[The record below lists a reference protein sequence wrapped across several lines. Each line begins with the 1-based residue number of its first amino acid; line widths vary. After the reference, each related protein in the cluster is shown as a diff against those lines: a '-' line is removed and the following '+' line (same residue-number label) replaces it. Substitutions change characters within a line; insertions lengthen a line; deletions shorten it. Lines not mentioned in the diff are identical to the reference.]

1 MRLGIL
7 DIGSNTVH
15 LLAAD
20 ARPGGR
26 PLATTSDRTVVRL
39 MRFLTDD
46 GSINA
51 EGVQALVAA
60 VTRAREIAESERV
73 DTLLATATSAVR
85 EARNG
90 EEVIRLL
97 EAALGQPLQVLT
109 GVQEAELTFLAVRR
123 WFGWDAGRILL
134 LDIGGGSFEFA
145 AGEDEHPEVAA
156 SVPLGAGRMT
166 MQFLPDDPPGDDGIE
181 RLRAHARTA
190 LAPVVKKLNALPSPD
205 HVIGSSKAIRSLAN
219 LAGRE
224 VSGLGFDRVVM
235 SRSALKA
242 WIPRLARIPA
252 SARQE
257 LPGITPDRTFQIVA
271 AAVCLHTAMKMLDL
285 DELEVSPWALREGVM
300 LRYTEQLTWSGAAG

>member
-39 MRFLTDD
+39 MRYLTPE
-46 GSINA
+46 GAISE

-60 VTRAREIAESERV
+60 VTRARSMADAERV

-85 EARNG
+85 EALNG
-90 EEVIRLL
+90 DDVIARI
-97 EAALGQPLQVLT
+97 EAALGQPLQVLS
-109 GVQEAELTFLAVRR
+109 GEQEAELTFLAVRR

-145 AGEDEHPEVAA
+145 AGADEVPEVAA

-166 MQFLPDDPPGDDGIE
+166 VQFMPADPPGEDAAAQ
-181 RLRAHARTA
+181 LRAHAETV
-190 LAPVVKKLNALPSPD
+190 LAPVVERIMSLPRPD

-224 VSGLGFDRVVM
+224 VTGLGFDRTVL
-235 SRSALKA
+235 SRSSLGS

-257 LPGITPDRTFQIVA
+257 LPGITADRALQIVA
-271 AAVCLHTAMKMLDL
+271 AAVSLHTAMTMLKI
-285 DELEVSPWALREGVM
+285 DELEVSPWALREGVL
-300 LRYTEQLTWSGAAG
+300 LRYTEQLSWSGRA

>member
-39 MRFLTDD
+39 MRYLTPD
-46 GSINA
+46 GAISE

-60 VTRAREIAESERV
+60 VTRARMIAETERV

-85 EARNG
+85 EALNG
-90 EEVIRLL
+90 DDVIARI
-97 EAALGQPLQVLT
+97 EAALGQSLQVLS
-109 GVQEAELTFLAVRR
+109 GEQEAELTFLAVRR

-134 LDIGGGSFEFA
+134 MDIGGGSFEFA
-145 AGEDEHPEVAA
+145 AGADEVPEVAA

-166 MQFLPDDPPGDDGIE
+166 VQFMPSDPPGEDAAAQ
-181 RLRAHARTA
+181 LRAHAEA
-190 LAPVVKKLNALPSPD
+190 VLAPVAERIMALPRPD

-224 VSGLGFDRVVM
+224 VTGLGFDRTVL
-235 SRSALKA
+235 SRSSLGS

-257 LPGITPDRTFQIVA
+257 LPGITADRALQIVA
-271 AAVCLHTAMKMLDL
+271 AAVSLHTAMSMLKI
-285 DELEVSPWALREGVM
+285 DELEVSPWALREGVL
-300 LRYTEQLTWSGAAG
+300 LRYTEQLSWSGQAR